1 MQGLRRLYRGAI
13 TRAQTAGAPPPRG
26 LVEARSKVQDERAV
40 RDEHHPMLAEAA
52 IMAAI
57 LQEADAAANQG
68 TTLTAA
74 QARLLADLK
83 RAGEP
88 LALTARELNVRLM
101 RARHH
106 LQSAG
111 LLQRAPMGAFRIT
124 PRGQQVLISCP
135 TGIDSNV
142 LKNLRECRATLQATV
157 SGTGPSAD
165 PIFTDYDAGYDA
177 FDQGLSPL
185 DNPHDADTS
194 AHLAW
199 EQGWFEARD
208 DRSGT
213 D

>member
-1 MQGLRRLYRGAI
+1 M
-13 TRAQTAGAPPPRG
+13 
-26 LVEARSKVQDERAV
+26 

-52 IMAAI
+52 IMSAI
-57 LQEADAAANQG
+57 LQVAVAAANQG
-68 TTLTAA
+68 ATLTAA

-83 RAGEP
+83 RMGEP
-88 LALTARELNVRLM
+88 LALTARELNVCFL
-101 RARHH
+101 RARHQ

-124 PRGQQVLISCP
+124 PRGQQALISHP
-135 TGIDSNV
+135 AGIDSNV
-142 LKNLRECRATLQATV
+142 LKNLRQCRATLQATV

-165 PIFTDYDAGYDA
+165 PIFNDYDAGYGA

-185 DNPHDADTS
+185 DNPHDVDTS
-194 AHLAW
+194 AHLSW